1 MSEPVTPKAPA
12 QLAPAN
18 GSRPVNDTPDL
29 AQLAIALLRTP
40 TALAQLGPEEARCVV
55 DYMRLVAFPAG
66 AIILREG
73 DHARTNYLLLVLSGE
88 VMVDKADTSPTETL
102 SVSVLGP
109 GNVIGEMGLLDG
121 APRSVTCRAA
131 TAIQAAGLSR
141 DALELLID
149 EQPKV
154 AAKLMVALSQRMA
167 ERMRALDDQLGMYG
181 QLAAAMQAEITA
193 LKQAK
198 R

>member
-1 MSEPVTPKAPA
+1 MPEPTSPKVPT
-12 QLAPAN
+12 QGMPAN

-29 AQLAIALLRTP
+29 ADLATVLLRTP
-40 TALAQLGPEEARCVV
+40 TALAQLAPEEARCVV
-55 DYMRLVAFPAG
+55 DYMRLVTFPAG
-66 AIILREG
+66 AIMMREG
-73 DHARTNYLLLVLSGE
+73 DQARTNYLLLVLSGE
-88 VMVDKADTSPTETL
+88 VTVDKADAAPAEPFA
-102 SVSVLGP
+102 VSVLGP

-131 TAIQAAGLSR
+131 TPIQAAGLSR

-149 EQPKV
+149 GEPRV

-181 QLAAAMQAEITA
+181 QLMATMQAEITA
-193 LKQAK
+193 LKQA
-198 R
+198 RR

>member
-1 MSEPVTPKAPA
+1 MPEPTPPKVPA
-12 QLAPAN
+12 QATPAN

-29 AQLAIALLRTP
+29 ADLATVLLRTP
-40 TALAQLGPEEARCVV
+40 TALAQLGPEAARCVV

-66 AIILREG
+66 AIMLREG
-73 DHARTNYLLLVLSGE
+73 DLARTNSLLLVLSGA
-88 VMVDKADTSPTETL
+88 VTVDKADASPAETL

-109 GNVIGEMGLLDG
+109 RNVIGEMGLLDG

-131 TAIQAAGLSR
+131 TPIQAAGLSR

-181 QLAAAMQAEITA
+181 QLTAAMQAEITA

>member
-1 MSEPVTPKAPA
+1 MPEPTPPKMPTQAT
-12 QLAPAN
+12 PAN

-29 AQLAIALLRTP
+29 ANLATTLLRTP

-66 AIILREG
+66 AIMLREG
-73 DHARTNYLLLVLSGE
+73 DQARTNYLLLVLSGE
-88 VMVDKADTSPTETL
+88 VTVDKNDASPTETL

-141 DALELLID
+141 DALELLIG
-149 EQPKV
+149 EQPRV

-181 QLAAAMQAEITA
+181 KLTTAMQAEITA
-193 LKQAK
+193 LKHAQ